1 MKNLVIILTLLAG
14 TAGLAQTPARRSEAA
29 RPVPT
34 SGTSDETLA
43 VQVMLDRAGFSPG
56 EIDGRAGANLKRALT
71 AFQRTKGLPESGQ
84 IDELTRQQ
92 LTEATGNQP
101 TLIEYVVRDAD
112 VAGPFTPNIPADLM
126 AQSKLERLHYQN
138 TLEAVA
144 ERFHASPQ
152 LLQRLN
158 AGAAMA
164 QAGERI
170 MVPNVEPFEVPQP
183 PPPAARGR
191 GRNAADQQATAGT
204 GGRGRRGA
212 TAAPAFTITVTKST
226 SALTVEDSSGRV
238 VFHAPVTTGS
248 ERDPLPIGNWKI
260 TTVQVMPKFHYNP
273 DLFWDADPSHS
284 KATIPSGPN
293 NPVGVAWIDLSK
305 EHYGIHGTPQPSRIG
320 HVQSHGCV
328 RLTNWDVARLMTWAQ
343 PGTSVVFRE

>member
-1 MKNLVIILTLLAG
+1 MCAMKTLVIILSLLAG
-14 TAGLAQTPARRSEAA
+14 TAGLAQTPVRRSDTA

-34 SGTSDETLA
+34 SGTSDETLT

-56 EIDGRAGANLKRALT
+56 EIDGRPGANLKRAIS
-71 AFQRTKGLPESGQ
+71 AFQRAKGLGESGQ
-84 IDELTRQQ
+84 IDEETRRQ

-101 TLIEYVVRDAD
+101 TLIEYVVREAD
-112 VAGPFTPNIPADLM
+112 VAGPFTPNIPEDLV
-126 AQSKLERLHYQN
+126 AQSKLERLHYQSA
-138 TLEAVA
+138 LEAVA

-158 AGAAMA
+158 GGAAIGR
-164 QAGERI
+164 AGERL
-170 MVPNVEPFEVPQP
+170 MVPNVEPFELPQP
-183 PPPAARGR
+183 PAPAARGR
-191 GRNAADQQATAGT
+191 GG
-204 GGRGRRGA
+204 RGA
-212 TAAPAFTITVTKST
+212 TSAPTPAFTITVTKST
-226 SALTVEDSSGRV
+226 GALTVEDSTGRV

-248 ERDPLPIGNWKI
+248 EHDALPIGNWKV

-273 DLFWDADPSHS
+273 DLFWDANPSHS

-328 RLTNWDVARLMTWAQ
+328 RLTNWDVARVMSWAQ
-343 PGTSVVFRE
+343 PGTPVVFRE

>member
-1 MKNLVIILTLLAG
+1 MKTLVIILALVAG
-14 TAGLAQTPARRSEAA
+14 TVGLAQQTPAGRGAA

-34 SGTSDETLA
+34 TGASDETLA

-56 EIDGRAGANLKRALT
+56 EIDGRAGVNLKRAIA
-71 AFQRTKGLPESGQ
+71 AFQRARGLGESGQ
-84 IDELTRQQ
+84 IDEQTRQQ
-92 LTEATGNQP
+92 LTEAAGNQP
-101 TLIEYVVRDAD
+101 TLVEYVVREAD
-112 VAGPFTPNIPADLM
+112 VAGPFTPNIPADLV
-126 AQSKLERLHYQN
+126 AQSKLERLHYQSA
-138 TLEAVA
+138 LEAIA
-144 ERFHASPQ
+144 ERFHANPQ
-152 LLQRLN
+152 LVQRLN
-158 AGAAMA
+158 GGAAIA
-164 QAGERI
+164 QAGGRI
-170 MVPNVEPFEVPQP
+170 MVPNVEAFELPQP
-183 PPPAARGR
+183 PAPPARGR
-191 GRNAADQQATAGT
+191 GGNGAAPKAAAEPAS
-204 GGRGRRGA
+204 RGRRGA
-212 TAAPAFTITVTKST
+212 TAMPAFTITVTKST
-226 SALTVEDSSGRV
+226 SALTVEDSTGRV

-248 ERDPLPIGNWKI
+248 DRDPLPIGTWKV